1 MKFSVEQKYDRA
13 AAEVIA
19 CYCDADSYAHWP
31 TGGHL
36 SSPEVLSV
44 VHSQPTVT
52 VSLRYRFVASLP
64 SAALAII
71 DPDKLTWVEES
82 IYDLNRLSFHDPP
95 HSRSLRVEALRL
107 NHNDLSRHG
116 LRLDSRDSRRVSSE
130 DSAVRGPGRT
140 SNRRWDSR
148 PSASGTG
155 SDQPDPGGVLVAPS
169 LSPQTS

>member
-19 CYCDADSYAHWP
+19 CYCDADSYARWP

-82 IYDLNRLSFHDPP
+82 IYDLNRLS
-95 HSRSLRVEALRL
+95 STTRL
-107 NHNDLSRHG
+107 IPDHYASKL
-116 LRLDSRDSRRVSSE
+116 
-130 DSAVRGPGRT
+130 
-140 SNRRWDSR
+140 
-148 PSASGTG
+148 SASITTTYRDTASG
-155 SDQPDPGGVLVAPS
+155 SIRETRGEFRVKILLFAGQVERAIVDGIRDHLRAEQAAISQILAES
-169 LSPQTS
+169 

>member
-44 VHSQPTVT
+44 VHSQQTVT

-82 IYDLNRLSFHDPP
+82 IYDLNRLS
-95 HSRSLRVEALRL
+95 STTRL
-107 NHNDLSRHG
+107 IPDHYASKL
-116 LRLDSRDSRRVSSE
+116 
-130 DSAVRGPGRT
+130 
-140 SNRRWDSR
+140 
-148 PSASGTG
+148 SASITTTYR
-155 SDQPDPGGVLVAPS
+155 DTPAR
-169 LSPQTS
+169 